1 MLILPLR
8 EKQAAGFLSGNALK
22 ILAAIAMLI
31 DHVGFLF
38 FPQIIMLRIIGRLA
52 YPVFAFMIAEGCR
65 YTRNRLHYFL
75 SVFVLGVIC
84 QVVYTIAGDGGRMNI
99 LITFSL
105 SIVLICLLQNAR
117 ELDGI
122 HWTLLFLASIG
133 AAYLLQDFIWVDYG
147 FWGIMT
153 PVMVSVF
160 QFRRDSRF
168 AFLDRHAVH
177 VGMLSIGLLMLAYSL
192 GDIQI
197 YALLAVPFLLLY
209 SGKRGKWKLKYFF
222 YLFYPL
228 HLALLQI
235 IAWLL

>member
-1 MLILPLR
+1 MPLLK
-8 EKQAAGFLSGNALK
+8 KQAVGLLSGNVLK
-22 ILAAIAMLI
+22 IIAAVAMLI
-31 DHVGFLF
+31 DHAGFLF
-38 FPQIIMLRIIGRLA
+38 FPQISLLRIIGRLA

-99 LITFSL
+99 LITFSI
-105 SIVLICLLQNAR
+105 STALICLLQNAR
-117 ELDGI
+117 ELDGM
-122 HWTLLFLASIG
+122 HWTLLFLAAVA
-133 AAYLLQDFIWVDYG
+133 AAYLLQDYIWVDYG

-153 PVMVSVF
+153 PVLASVF
-160 QFRRDSRF
+160 QFRRGSRF
-168 AFLDRHAVH
+168 ALLDRHVVH

-197 YALLAVPFLLLY
+197 YALLAVPVLLLY